1 MPMRR
6 RLGGTNVPRTDEDT
20 VTPAISISPAS
31 GVSRPA
37 LQRSSVLLPQPLGP
51 NKVLASGYGRRK
63 RSSTLSVSARPR
75 SVTAIS
81 CERLE
86 RLTVITHREFDNVKL
101 QKLEDALYGVP

>member
-1 MPMRR
+1 
-6 RLGGTNVPRTDEDT
+6 
-20 VTPAISISPAS
+20 
-31 GVSRPA
+31 
-37 LQRSSVLLPQPLGP
+37 
-51 NKVLASGYGRRK
+51 
-63 RSSTLSVSARPR
+63 LSVSARPR